1 MKLSCQILG
10 HFVQSDH
17 KPINIIFSLRHWMF
31 TLMNCNRLNVCV
43 PSNSCWS
50 PNSLWWCLEVIR
62 LRWGQEG
69 GAPMN
74 GISALL
80 RGGRGQSPLFPS
92 MWGHRKKAAFCR
104 SALPRGRISGH
115 LNSDCQ
121 PPELWE
127 RNAYCLSALP
137 PPPRPLGS
145 VPFCYSSPRW
155 LRQGPYLQKNI
166 HTLTFHKAKFGN
178 VISRKLMILV
188 FSSILNTKLCKDK
201 KWKANKQTKS
211 TSLPHCCVS
220 RFASFLLT
228 QTLWVPELGSDAKS
242 PCKTQCTFTGVEL

>member
-104 SALPRGRISGH
+104 SALPRGQISGY

-137 PPPRPLGS
+137 PPTPSPGVCAVLLQQSPLTKTGTIPS
-145 VPFCYSSPRW
+145 EKHSHTDLSQSQIWQCDFSKVNDLGFFFNTEY
-155 LRQGPYLQKNI
+155 QALQ
-166 HTLTFHKAKFGN
+166 
-178 VISRKLMILV
+178 R
-188 FSSILNTKLCKDK
+188 
-201 KWKANKQTKS
+201 
-211 TSLPHCCVS
+211 
-220 RFASFLLT
+220 
-228 QTLWVPELGSDAKS
+228 
-242 PCKTQCTFTGVEL
+242 